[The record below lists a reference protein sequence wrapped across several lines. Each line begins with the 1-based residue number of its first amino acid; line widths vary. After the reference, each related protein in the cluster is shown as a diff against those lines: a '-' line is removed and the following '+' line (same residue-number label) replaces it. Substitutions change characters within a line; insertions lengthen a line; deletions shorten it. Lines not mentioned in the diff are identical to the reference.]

1 VEDRGERAKGA
12 SAKKKGD
19 KGSAKKKKQRE
30 SAKAPKNVEVFDDVD
45 FEQDGGS
52 SEAATRNNRDV
63 LREEVM
69 TQVLQDYRTKP
80 VVEAK
85 VHHQQFVWPLFRL
98 RRLLGW
104 AHVELHDAVLDGNI
118 DIVKATLLRYIR
130 KCPSKI
136 NDYDEEG
143 RTALSLALMEQR
155 EDIADLIISID
166 DTDINAPDTI
176 TGLGPLHNAVLLDL
190 GSSAQKL
197 AFRGANINATDKVGM
212 TPLMLGCRLGHEAMV
227 DMLVDVFG
235 AEIDPADKARLSFEG
250 LRTLA
255 APIRIKR
262 TFKAGWTCLF
272 YATYHN
278 ESNIVH
284 YLLMHGADT
293 DHKDKRGMT
302 AIDWGEHMR
311 FGETCAIFSRFE
323 SQLAP

>member
-1 VEDRGERAKGA
+1 MEDGGERTKGA
-12 SAKKKGD
+12 SAKKKVD
-19 KGSAKKKKQRE
+19 KGSAKKKKPRE
-30 SAKAPKNVEVFDDVD
+30 SAKAAKNIEAIDDVD

-52 SEAATRNNRDV
+52 TEAPTRNTRDV

-85 VHHQQFVWPLFRL
+85 VQHQQFVWPLYRL

-118 DIVKATLLRYIR
+118 DMVKATLLRYIR

-176 TGLGPLHNAVLLDL
+176 TGLSPLHKTVLLDL

-197 AFRGANINATDKVGM
+197 AFRGANINATDKV
-212 TPLMLGCRLGHEAMV
+212 
-227 DMLVDVFG
+227 
-235 AEIDPADKARLSFEG
+235 
-250 LRTLA
+250 
-255 APIRIKR
+255 
-262 TFKAGWTCLF
+262 
-272 YATYHN
+272 
-278 ESNIVH
+278 
-284 YLLMHGADT
+284 
-293 DHKDKRGMT
+293 
-302 AIDWGEHMR
+302 
-311 FGETCAIFSRFE
+311 
-323 SQLAP
+323 

>member
-1 VEDRGERAKGA
+1 MEDGGERTKGA
-12 SAKKKGD
+12 SAKKKAD

-30 SAKAPKNVEVFDDVD
+30 STKAAKNIEAIDDVD
-45 FEQDGGS
+45 FERDGGS
-52 SEAATRNNRDV
+52 TEAARRNTRDV

-85 VHHQQFVWPLFRL
+85 VHHQQFVWPLYRL

-136 NDYDEEG
+136 NDYDKEG

-176 TGLGPLHNAVLLDL
+176 TGLSPLHKAVLLDL

-235 AEIDPADKARLSFEG
+235 AEIDP
-250 LRTLA
+250 
-255 APIRIKR
+255 
-262 TFKAGWTCLF
+262 AGWTCLF